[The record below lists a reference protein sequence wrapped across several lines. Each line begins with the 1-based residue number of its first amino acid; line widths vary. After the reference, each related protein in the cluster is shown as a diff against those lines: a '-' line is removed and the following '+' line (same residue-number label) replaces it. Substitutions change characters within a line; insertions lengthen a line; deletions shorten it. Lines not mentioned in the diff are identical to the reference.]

1 LVSPDSLEVLITEE
15 EVGRLVKRLAGEIS
29 EDFRDKYPLLLG
41 ILKGSF
47 VFMADLV
54 RLIEIPV
61 EVDFIRLSSYGS
73 AKVSSG
79 KVRVVHGLNSE
90 VKGRDVVIIDDIVDT
105 GLATSFVIGYL
116 HRRKPAS
123 VRVCALLD
131 KPTRRKVDVPID
143 YLGVKIPDRFVVG
156 YGLDCDE
163 RFRDLP
169 DIRVVEDR
177 PI

>member
-15 EVGRLVKRLAGEIS
+15 EVGRLVKRLAREIS

-90 VKGRDVVIIDDIVDT
+90 VKGRDIVIIDDIVDT

-116 HRRKPAS
+116 RRRKPAS

-169 DIRVVEDR
+169 DIRVVED
-177 PI
+177 

>member
-1 LVSPDSLEVLITEE
+1 MVSPDSLEVLITEE

-169 DIRVVEDR
+169 DIRVVED
-177 PI
+177 

>member
-15 EVGRLVKRLAGEIS
+15 EVGRLVKRLAREIS

-90 VKGRDVVIIDDIVDT
+90 VKGRDVVVIDDIVDT

-116 HRRKPAS
+116 RRRKPAS

-169 DIRVVEDR
+169 DIRVVED
-177 PI
+177 

>member
-1 LVSPDSLEVLITEE
+1 MVSPDSLEVLITEE
-15 EVGRLVKRLAGEIS
+15 EVGRLVKRLAREIS

-90 VKGRDVVIIDDIVDT
+90 VKGRDVVVIDDIVDT

-116 HRRKPAS
+116 RRRKPAS

-169 DIRVVEDR
+169 DIRVVED
-177 PI
+177 

>member
-169 DIRVVEDR
+169 DIRVVED
-177 PI
+177 

>member
-1 LVSPDSLEVLITEE
+1 MVSPDSLEVLITEE
-15 EVGRLVKRLAGEIS
+15 EVGRLVKRLAREIS

-90 VKGRDVVIIDDIVDT
+90 VKGRDIVIIDDIVDT

-116 HRRKPAS
+116 RRRKPAS

-169 DIRVVEDR
+169 DIRVVED
-177 PI
+177 